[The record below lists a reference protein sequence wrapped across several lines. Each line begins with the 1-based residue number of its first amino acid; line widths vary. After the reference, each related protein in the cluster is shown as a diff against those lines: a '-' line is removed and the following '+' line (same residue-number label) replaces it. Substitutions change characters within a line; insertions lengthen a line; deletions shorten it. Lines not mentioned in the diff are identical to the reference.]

1 MSVGTF
7 AVGTEEVGS
16 SVGRSTPVATITSP
30 APSETVST
38 VRVTPTW
45 TYTSPTSRAYY
56 QYRVRLYNPSQTL
69 TFYDSGWTV
78 GTDTS
83 LEIPVVLAA
92 GSGYMVGVAVGDII
106 DQGEEDTVTFV
117 ANAGQDLNYEALQ
130 AVGRIYEVGINGVGY
145 MLADMVDT
153 DLRYQSRAAT
163 LETPRFATGDTP
175 FTQAVDRYTF
185 AGFTSF
191 HGGAGQR
198 YRDRTDADPTKFLDS
213 EGLDPFEPGVVRPLN
228 TMTDILTSAY
238 TSLRTVVVQ
247 DTLYVQ
253 TDDAELTYQTT
264 PGTDAGTVT
273 IAAAGSVW
281 SSLAS
286 DGQFWYVA
294 DGTDIYRG
302 TTSDPGAA
310 WSTQDAVTVA
320 WAGGRICAAVIASG
334 STPNR
339 FTTLTDAGAEDV
351 AGGRLT
357 LPAGHTISSF
367 TSGGGY
373 VWFNSYSDEGGAVW
387 AWQIGSSDAP
397 TIAYEFPA
405 FQRPVAVQHY
415 QGSVFIRTLVP
426 FGSDSTAVIYQ
437 AVQNGAILSP
447 AKVLDIGGADPDEN
461 YGPGVFNASD
471 RFVFFSWPSM
481 TLDGRSGIGA
491 IDLASGGF
499 AKWFMGTS
507 TSGGAVSD
515 ITFWR
520 GKTVIAIAGSGV
532 FRQSTSFITE
542 CWIKTSVVDLTSN
555 LSKYL
560 DTLDVSVNFFN
571 NANQSVEI
579 DYSSDAGNS
588 YVTTGLGPLAG
599 DGSPTV
605 TYDWQLQVRSISLR
619 FTLNNFA
626 TDMVFEGSV
635 LKLHPAGLTD
645 EIITLPIMCSDKMTG
660 LSGALLQESKPGA
673 GTERALTLKSLLRT
687 RVLFQDVDYART
699 GTTQVFEVVD
709 VNVVERAHVYSP
721 AQGQQTHAQVAVV
734 TLRRPVA

>member
-1 MSVGTF
+1 VSVGTF
-7 AVGTEEVGS
+7 AVGTRTVAAS
-16 SVGRSTPVATITSP
+16 LTRSTPVAAITSP
-30 APSETVST
+30 VTSETVDT
-38 VRVTPTW
+38 VRVTPIW
-45 TYTSPTSRAYY
+45 TYTSPTGRDYY
-56 QYRVRLYNPSQTL
+56 QYRVRLYNQAQTL
-69 TFYDSGWTV
+69 TFYDTGWTV
-78 GTDTS
+78 GTDLT

-92 GSGYMVGVAVGDII
+92 GSGYVIGVAVGDVI
-106 DQGEEDTVTFV
+106 DQGDEVTVSFF
-117 ANAGQDLNYEALQ
+117 ANAGSDINYDALQ
-130 AVGRIYEVGINGVGY
+130 SVGRIYEVGINGVGY
-145 MLADMVDT
+145 MLADMVDSE
-153 DLRYQSRAAT
+153 LRYQSRMAT

-185 AGFTSF
+185 VGFTSF
-191 HGGAGQR
+191 HAGAGQV
-198 YRDRTDADPTKFLDS
+198 YRDRTDADPTRFLDS
-213 EGLDPFEPGVVRPLN
+213 EGVDPFEPGVVRPLDA
-228 TMTDILTSAY
+228 MTNILTSAY
-238 TSLRTVVVQ
+238 TSLRTVVAQ

-253 TDDAELTYQTT
+253 TADDELTYQTT
-264 PGTDAGTVT
+264 PGTDAGTVS

-281 SSLAS
+281 TSLAT

-294 DGTDIYRG
+294 DGADIYRG

-310 WSTQDAVTVA
+310 WSTQNAVTVA

-367 TSGGGY
+367 SSGGGY
-373 VWFNSYSDEGGAVW
+373 VWFTSYSDEGGAVW

-405 FQRPVAVQHY
+405 LQRPVAVQHY
-415 QGSVFIRTLVP
+415 QGSVFIRTLIP
-426 FGSDSTAVIYQ
+426 FGANSTAVIYQ
-437 AVQNGAILSP
+437 AVQQAAVLSP
-447 AKVLDIGGADPDEN
+447 AKVLDIGGGDPEED

-471 RFVFFSWPSM
+471 RFVFFSWPYM
-481 TLDGRSGIGA
+481 TQDGVSGIGA
-491 IDLASGGF
+491 VDLASGGF
-499 AKWFMGTS
+499 ARWFQGS
-507 TSGGAVSD
+507 SALGGAVTD

-520 GKTVIAIAGSGV
+520 GKAVIAIGGSGV
-532 FRQSTSFITE
+532 FRQSATKLTE

-555 LSKYL
+555 LQKYL

-571 NANQSVEI
+571 NANQSIDI

-588 YVTTGLGPLAG
+588 YVATGLGPLAG
-599 DGSPTV
+599 NGSPRV

-619 FTLNNFA
+619 FTLNNFVG
-626 TDMVFEGSV
+626 DMVFEGSV

-645 EIITLPIMCSDKMTG
+645 EIITLPINCSDNGTG
-660 LSGALLQESKPGA
+660 LAGALLAESKPGA
-673 GTERALTLKSLLRT
+673 GTERALVLKNLLRT

-699 GTTQVFEVVD
+699 GTTQVYEVVD
-709 VNVVERAHVYSP
+709 VNVVERAHVYSH
-721 AQGQQTHAQVAVV
+721 AQGQQTHAQVAIV